1 MINNRM
7 EVDTE
12 PIEFKQ
18 LYEII
23 DQDDISM
30 YERSLILNFY
40 KLILTLKNQ
49 SCNLQTYK
57 SADKTIALKDI
68 ILHFYNKS
76 VEDLKELYMK
86 HVYPTQFCEIVN
98 NSMTSLNHNLEVFSE
113 HFLLKIYYKLY
124 KIESK
129 NDWISP
135 RFNSDWDIKFDFKKL
150 YRD

>member
-1 MINNRM
+1 M
-7 EVDTE
+7 EVNTQ

-23 DQDDISM
+23 DQENVSM

-57 SADKTIALKDI
+57 SEDKTFALKDI
-68 ILHFYNKS
+68 IIHFYNKS
-76 VEDLKELYMK
+76 VLDLEDLHLK
-86 HVYPTQFCEIVN
+86 HICPTNFCKMVN
-98 NSMTSLNHNLEVFSE
+98 NSMSSLNNNLEVFSE
-113 HFLLKIYYKLY
+113 HFILKTYFQLY
-124 KIESK
+124 RFETK
-129 NDWISP
+129 NDWVSP
-135 RFNSDWDIKFDFKKL
+135 RFKTDWDIKFEFRKL